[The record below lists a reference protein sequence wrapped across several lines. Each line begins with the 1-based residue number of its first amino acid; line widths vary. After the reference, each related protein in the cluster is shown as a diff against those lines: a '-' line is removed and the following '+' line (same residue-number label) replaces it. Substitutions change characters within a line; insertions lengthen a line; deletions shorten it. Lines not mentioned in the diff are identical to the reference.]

1 MPYQVKAGSITA
13 IVANEK
19 QALEMLRRMAAS
31 GQEEI
36 SIRDVFGAEIDVAT
50 LKSRL
55 NDSESN
61 PL

>member
-13 IVANEK
+13 IVANKK
-19 QALEMLRRMAAS
+19 QALEMLRRMAES

-36 SIRDVFGAEIDVAT
+36 SIRDIFGAEIDLAT

-55 NDSESN
+55 NDSD